1 VTVEFLVTLHSFWRW
16 AVLIAAVVA
25 LVGAIGGW
33 MGALPPAIA
42 ARRAAVFYTI
52 ALDIQVLVGLILWIG
67 KGWYAI
73 PGFYRLEHPLTM
85 LLALVVAH
93 AGQILARRSL
103 AGRSTD
109 PTAAPR
115 TVAIATAVSLILV
128 VVGIPGVVRPA

>member
-1 VTVEFLVTLHSFWRW
+1 MEFLVALHSFWRW

-33 MGALPPAIA
+33 MGSLPPLIA

-52 ALDIQVLVGLILWIG
+52 ALDVQVLIGLILWVG

-73 PGFYRLEHPLTM
+73 PGFFRLEHPLTM

-93 AGQILARRSL
+93 AGQVLARRSL
-103 AGRSTD
+103 ARQSTD

-115 TVAIATAVSLILV
+115 IVAIATAVSLILI
-128 VVGIPGVVRPA
+128 VVGIPGVVRPT